1 MSAPVEQKAWL
12 TRRLR
17 AQAPASFGVSL
28 SLNWRSITGTRCPA
42 LPAALPPQTWCRG
55 RRAAAGTPQSRY
67 RRMQL
72 KGGLLWRAES
82 SVSRCRGRS
91 KRLWKARS
99 TMSTCPSPLVTS
111 SPFLFWMVCV
121 TPTLFWPLGT
131 PTLRPAPYSSPCC
144 LLAIILGDSPSIATG
159 QGGRTTLA
167 RMLMRGALS
176 VCLPGNAC
184 NCHYWPAAA
193 KNAPNSPSLPIH
205 PPSFAPRGVGWRK
218 WIPESRRPRC

>member
-17 AQAPASFGVSL
+17 AQAPASL
-28 SLNWRSITGTRCPA
+28 SLNWRLITETRCPA

-72 KGGLLWRAES
+72 KGGLQWRAES
-82 SVSRCRGRS
+82 PVSHCRGRS

-111 SPFLFWMVCV
+111 SSTSALDGVCHTHPLLSLATWDPHLAPCPLF
-121 TPTLFWPLGT
+121 
-131 PTLRPAPYSSPCC
+131 
-144 LLAIILGDSPSIATG
+144 I
-159 QGGRTTLA
+159 TTLSA
-167 RMLMRGALS
+167 SNHTWRFALHSHGAGGVRHWRAYSCVERSPL
-176 VCLPGNAC
+176 V
-184 NCHYWPAAA
+184 WPATVNTGSEKRAQ
-193 KNAPNSPSLPIH
+193 LPP
-205 PPSFAPRGVGWRK
+205 PPSFLCT
-218 WIPESRRPRC
+218 RRRRVDEVDP

>member
-28 SLNWRSITGTRCPA
+28 SLNWRLITGTRCPA

-72 KGGLLWRAES
+72 KGGLQWRAES

-111 SPFLFWMVCV
+111 SPFLPWMVCV
-121 TPTLFWPLGT
+121 TPTLFCLWPLGT

-144 LLAIILGDSPSIATG
+144 LLAIILGDSPSMATG
-159 QGGRTTLA
+159 QGAYDIGAHTHAWSALRLFGLQLSILA
-167 RMLMRGALS
+167 AK
-176 VCLPGNAC
+176 
-184 NCHYWPAAA
+184 
-193 KNAPNSPSLPIH
+193 KNAPFSPSLPIH
-205 PPSFAPRGVGWRK
+205 PPSPLSVLVLDGVVWQAGHH
-218 WIPESRRPRC
+218 S